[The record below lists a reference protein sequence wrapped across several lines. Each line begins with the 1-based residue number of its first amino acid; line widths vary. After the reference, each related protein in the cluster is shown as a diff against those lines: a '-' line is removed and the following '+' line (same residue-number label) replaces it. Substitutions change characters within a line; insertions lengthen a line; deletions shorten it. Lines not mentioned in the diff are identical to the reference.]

1 MINVIDR
8 FQYLSKESSCHQGKD
23 LIITQLSTENVS
35 GNMLW
40 HWPCFTWKLLLIPY
54 SILFHK
60 IFKLIFHK
68 QSSCPKK
75 YVLNTDANLLN
86 TFLGNFLVLLEQQ
99 FCRTLVS
106 SCFKGAVNLFSRSN
120 KVFTQHLVNLVVLA
134 FYFNYVPPFYCFMF
148 YVLFYV
154 PKWNRHFSSFL
165 KVLTSRIYLLIT
177 AGSIYYFIVLEISA
191 IRILLNSLYA
201 RVFRV
206 PK

>member
-75 YVLNTDANLLN
+75 YVLNTDENLLN
-86 TFLGNFLVLLEQQ
+86 TFLGNFLVLLQQQ
-99 FCRTLVS
+99 FCRTRVS
-106 SCFKGAVNLFSRSN
+106 SCFKWAINLFSRSN
-120 KVFTQHLVNLVVLA
+120 KFFTQHLINLVVLT
-134 FYFNYVPPFYCFMF
+134 FYFSYVPPFYF
-148 YVLFYV
+148 L
-154 PKWNRHFSSFL
+154 KWNRHFSSFPQ
-165 KVLTSRIYLLIT
+165 VLTSRIYLLIT

>member
-8 FQYLSKESSCHQGKD
+8 FQDLSKESSCHQGKD
-23 LIITQLSTENVS
+23 LIITQLSRENVS

-40 HWPCFTWKLLLIPY
+40 HWPCFTWKLFLIPY
-54 SILFHK
+54 PIWFHK
-60 IFKLIFHK
+60 IFRLIFHK

-75 YVLNTDANLLN
+75 YVLNTDENLLN
-86 TFLGNFLVLLEQQ
+86 TFLGNFLVLLEQL

-106 SCFKGAVNLFSRSN
+106 SCFKGAVNLFSRSS
-120 KVFTQHLVNLVVLA
+120 KVFTQHLVNLVVLT
-134 FYFNYVPPFYCFMF
+134 FYFNYVPPFYF
-148 YVLFYV
+148 L
-154 PKWNRHFSSFL
+154 KWNRHFSSFL